1 VESSVLIWV
10 AACLIG
16 LTVTLMGE
24 YRDRIGW
31 MVGGKLMAA
40 TAYLMVAIALGALL
54 ADWGRLLLIGM
65 LMCWGGDLCL
75 ISRDRRGWFLAG
87 LLLFL
92 LGHVLYAAGF
102 AVRGFTVV
110 EVWPLVAMMLL
121 FALFVDRWL
130 RPGLDERMIWPVRAY
145 LLAITVMW
153 VMAIA
158 SHVHEANGWLVV
170 GAILFVLSD
179 LTVARNR
186 FIRPG
191 ISNRLL
197 GLPMYF
203 FAQLLFGFS
212 VAHG

>member
-1 VESSVLIWV
+1 MESSVLIWV
-10 AACLIG
+10 AVCLIG
-16 LTVTLMGE
+16 LTVTLLGE

-31 MVGGKLMAA
+31 MAGGKLMAA
-40 TAYLMVAIALGALL
+40 TAYLMVAIALGALF

-92 LGHVLYAAGF
+92 LGHVLYAAAFAIRGF
-102 AVRGFTVV
+102 AVV

-130 RPGLDERMIWPVRAY
+130 RPGLDERMLWPVRAY

-153 VMAIA
+153 IMAIA
-158 SHVHEANGWLVV
+158 SHVHEANGALVV
-170 GAILFVLSD
+170 GATLFVLSD

-191 ISNRLL
+191 ISNRLA

-203 FAQLLFGFS
+203 FAQLLLGFS
-212 VAHG
+212 IDHG